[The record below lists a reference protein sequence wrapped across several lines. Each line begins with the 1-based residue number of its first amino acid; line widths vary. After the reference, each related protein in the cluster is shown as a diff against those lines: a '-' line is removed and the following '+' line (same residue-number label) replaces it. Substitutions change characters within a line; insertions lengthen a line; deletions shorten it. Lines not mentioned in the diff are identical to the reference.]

1 MYTTTGMKLV
11 HNLFA
16 IMVIIVLMSG
26 CASNVISIDAKDSV
40 DFATLETSIP
50 LSKQRGDRIK
60 LRGSRTSGD
69 YSQTVPDGK
78 MIIIEDTQ
86 IQGPTDVSGTADLTY
101 ASVSYGSEDILSKG
115 GMMPHEL
122 SFLVYIGVA
131 QTNMDTTLL
140 HEGTTY
146 ATNDR
151 TTELYMQLGGAY
163 AVTPSFKAGLSWATS
178 VGADLTGISEVDLRL
193 GYLLF
198 SHLEVIGG
206 YRWLEYNYL
215 VEEDDSVI
223 RVRFRGPFIG
233 LNIPF

>member
-1 MYTTTGMKLV
+1 LDKTRLNFASSILSVLV
-11 HNLFA
+11 LL
-16 IMVIIVLMSG
+16 LMHG
-26 CASNVISIDAKDSV
+26 CASNVISIDTKDSV
-40 DFATLETSIP
+40 TFSTLETSIP

-60 LRGSRTSGD
+60 LRGSRASGD
-69 YSQTVPDGK
+69 YSQAVPDGK

-86 IQGPTDVSGTADLTY
+86 IHGPTDVTGTTDLTY
-101 ASVSYGSEDILSKG
+101 ASVSYGSEDISAG
-115 GMMPHEL
+115 GGLMPQAL

-131 QTNMDTTLL
+131 QTNMDVTLL

-146 ATNDR
+146 TTNDR
-151 TTELYMQLGGAY
+151 ITELYMQLGGAY
-163 AVTPSFKAGLSWATS
+163 AITPAFKAGLTWATS

-215 VEEDDSVI
+215 VEEDDSTI
-223 RVRFRGPFIG
+223 RVKFKGPFIG